1 MLYKGLSKHALYKKY
16 FTKEGGRLKISGQ
29 IDQNHEK
36 DLKRIK
42 GFRLI
47 DDDFMTVCFEDEPGC
62 IAIVLQILL
71 DQPLL
76 EIQNVRTQVFVGNLL
91 KRSVQSDVDD
101 SPIGKLMHDF
111 FLNQSR

>member
-1 MLYKGLSKHALYKKY
+1 M
-16 FTKEGGRLKISGQ
+16 KISGQ